1 MKQQINIGI
10 DGMHCAACSARVEK
24 ALSSL
29 KGVISASVNLGLEE
43 ASIEYDDRYLKVEDI
58 EKTIES
64 LGYSVRES
72 IILTENE
79 QIQKVQIARKNMIQM
94 WIVAI
99 IVMVIMLLMMIPQDM
114 ASWHQTA
121 NWIIFSLTIL
131 GMCFP
136 ARKVYVSAFKAISTG
151 GTNMDV
157 LIAIGTIA
165 SLLVVPLSLI
175 VKGIRAEDFSGIAA
189 MILAFHLTGRYL
201 ETKARGQASSAIREL
216 INLGAKTAIV
226 LIDGEER
233 EIPVHKLK
241 VGDIFLVKAGAKVP
255 ADGIIIEGSAN
266 LDESIATGES
276 LPVYRQTGDR
286 VLGAT
291 LNLDGFIK
299 VQTEKVGKD
308 SFLAQVVKMV
318 EDAQHSKVPVQLLAD
333 KIISVFVPVVL
344 MLSVLTFFAWLLFPS
359 FMSNISDAIR
369 TIIPLSSANYGL
381 AAALMAAIATLV
393 IACPCALGLATPTA
407 LMVGSG
413 VGAERGILIRN
424 GEALQ
429 RMKDVKAIV
438 FDKTGTITYGNLKLL
453 KIMSPKLSEQEILQI
468 SFSLE
473 QGSEHPLAKAI
484 ISEALVRNL
493 KALPIEE
500 FTNYSGKG
508 ISAKING
515 QTYYLGNLA
524 LLIEKGIKTDELS
537 LKDNPYSYATSVFLM
552 DNEQVL
558 GILYLADTIRP
569 EAFSVVNTLR
579 EMGIESILLS
589 GDNQETTASI
599 AKECGINKFIADAL
613 PQDKARIIK
622 ELKKEYGALA
632 MVGDG
637 INDAP
642 ALKQADIGI
651 ALGQG
656 ADIAIEAA
664 DIVIVPNKLELI
676 PKAIKLS
683 LATFQKIKQNLFWA
697 FFYNVIAIP
706 LAIFGALH
714 PIIAE
719 IAMAISSVTVVSNA
733 NLLRRELRHL

>member
-537 LKDNPYSYATSVFLM
+537 LKDNPYPYATSVFLM

-579 EMGIESILLS
+579 EIGIESILLS

-656 ADIAIEAA
+656 ADIAIESA

>member
-1 MKQQINIGI
+1 MRQQLNLGI

-43 ASIEYDDRYLKVEDI
+43 ASLEYDDRYLKVEDVV
-58 EKTIES
+58 KTIES

-72 IILTENE
+72 IILTEDE

-94 WIVAI
+94 WIIAI
-99 IVMVIMLLMMIPQDM
+99 IVMAIMVIMM
-114 ASWHQTA
+114 ASHELPYWHKAA

-136 ARKVYVSAFKAISTG
+136 ARRVYISAFKAISTG

-175 VKGIRAEDFSGIAA
+175 VNGIRADDFSGIAA

-201 ETKARGQASSAIREL
+201 ETKARGQASSAIRKL
-216 INLGAKTAIV
+216 INLGAKTALV
-226 LIDGEER
+226 LIDDEEK

-276 LPVYRQTGDR
+276 LPVYRQAGDR

-299 VQTEKVGKD
+299 VQAERVGKD

-318 EDAQHSKVPVQLLAD
+318 EEAQNSKVPVQLLAD

-344 MLSVLTFFAWLLFPS
+344 TLSILTFFAWLLFPS
-359 FMSNISDAIR
+359 FMSNISEAIR

-407 LMVGSG
+407 LLVGSG
-413 VGAERGILIRN
+413 IGAERGILIRN

-429 RMKDVKAIV
+429 RMKDVKVIV

-453 KIMSPKLSEQEILQI
+453 KIVSPKLSE
-468 SFSLE
+468 
-473 QGSEHPLAKAI
+473 
-484 ISEALVRNL
+484 
-493 KALPIEE
+493 
-500 FTNYSGKG
+500 
-508 ISAKING
+508 
-515 QTYYLGNLA
+515 
-524 LLIEKGIKTDELS
+524 
-537 LKDNPYSYATSVFLM
+537 
-552 DNEQVL
+552 
-558 GILYLADTIRP
+558 
-569 EAFSVVNTLR
+569 
-579 EMGIESILLS
+579 
-589 GDNQETTASI
+589 
-599 AKECGINKFIADAL
+599 
-613 PQDKARIIK
+613 
-622 ELKKEYGALA
+622 
-632 MVGDG
+632 
-637 INDAP
+637 
-642 ALKQADIGI
+642 
-651 ALGQG
+651 
-656 ADIAIEAA
+656 
-664 DIVIVPNKLELI
+664 
-676 PKAIKLS
+676 
-683 LATFQKIKQNLFWA
+683 
-697 FFYNVIAIP
+697 
-706 LAIFGALH
+706 
-714 PIIAE
+714 
-719 IAMAISSVTVVSNA
+719 
-733 NLLRRELRHL
+733 

>member
-114 ASWHQTA
+114 ASWHKTA

-537 LKDNPYSYATSVFLM
+537 LKDNPYPYATSVFLM

-676 PKAIKLS
+676 PRAIKLS
-683 LATFQKIKQNLFWA
+683 LATFQKIRQNLFWA

>member
-175 VKGIRAEDFSGIAA
+175 VKGIRAQDFSGIAA

-537 LKDNPYSYATSVFLM
+537 LKDNPYPYATSVFLM

-656 ADIAIEAA
+656 ADIAIESA

>member
-1 MKQQINIGI
+1 MRQQLNLGI

-24 ALSSL
+24 AISSL

-43 ASIEYDDRYLKVEDI
+43 ASLEYDDRYLKVEDI
-58 EKTIES
+58 VKTIES

-72 IILTENE
+72 IILTEDE

-94 WIVAI
+94 WIIAI
-99 IVMVIMLLMMIPQDM
+99 IVMAIMLIMM
-114 ASWHQTA
+114 ASHEMPSWHKAA

-136 ARKVYVSAFKAISTG
+136 ARKVYISAFKAISTG

-175 VKGIRAEDFSGIAA
+175 VNGIRADDFSGIAA

-201 ETKARGQASSAIREL
+201 ETKARGQASSAIRKL
-216 INLGAKTAIV
+216 INLGAKTALV
-226 LIDGEER
+226 LIDDEEK

-276 LPVYRQTGDR
+276 LPVYRQAGDR

-299 VQTEKVGKD
+299 VQAERVGKD
-308 SFLAQVVKMV
+308 SFLAQVVKLV
-318 EDAQHSKVPVQLLAD
+318 EEAQNSKVPVQLLAD

-344 MLSVLTFFAWLLFPS
+344 TLSILTFFAWLLFPS
-359 FMSNISDAIR
+359 FMSNISEAIR

-413 VGAERGILIRN
+413 IGAERGILIRN

-429 RMKDVKAIV
+429 RMKDVKVIV

-453 KIMSPKLSEQEILQI
+453 KIVSPKLSEEEILQI
-468 SFSLE
+468 AFSLE

-484 ISEALVRNL
+484 ITEAQARDLQT
-493 KALPIEE
+493 LPIEE

-508 ISAKING
+508 ISAKINS
-515 QTYYLGNLA
+515 QSYYLGNLA
-524 LLIEKGIKTDELS
+524 LLKEKGIKIDEFN
-537 LKDNPYSYATSVFLM
+537 LKDTQYPYANSVFLT
-552 DNEQVL
+552 DEKQVL

-569 EAFSVVNTLR
+569 EAFEVVKTLR
-579 EMGIESILLS
+579 EMEIESILLS
-589 GDNQETTASI
+589 GDNQETTSAI
-599 AKECGINKFIADAL
+599 AAECGINKFIADAL
-613 PQDKARIIK
+613 PGDKAKIIK
-622 ELKKEYGALA
+622 ELQDEYGALA

-676 PKAIKLS
+676 PRAIKLS
-683 LATFQKIKQNLFWA
+683 LATFQKIRQNLFWA

>member
-1 MKQQINIGI
+1 MRQQLNLGI

-43 ASIEYDDRYLKVEDI
+43 ASLEYDDRYLKVEDI
-58 EKTIES
+58 VKTIES

-72 IILTENE
+72 IILTEDE

-94 WIVAI
+94 WIIAI
-99 IVMVIMLLMMIPQDM
+99 IVMAIMLIMM
-114 ASWHQTA
+114 ASHEMPSWHKAA

-136 ARKVYVSAFKAISTG
+136 ARKVYISAFKAISTG

-175 VKGIRAEDFSGIAA
+175 VNGIRAEDFSGIAA

-201 ETKARGQASSAIREL
+201 ETKARGQASSAIRKL
-216 INLGAKTAIV
+216 INLGAKTALV
-226 LIDGEER
+226 LIDDEEK

-276 LPVYRQTGDR
+276 LPVYRQAGDR

-299 VQTEKVGKD
+299 VQAERVGKD
-308 SFLAQVVKMV
+308 SFLAQVVKLV
-318 EDAQHSKVPVQLLAD
+318 EEAQNSKVPVQLLAD

-344 MLSVLTFFAWLLFPS
+344 TLSILTFFAWLLFPS
-359 FMSNISDAIR
+359 FMSNISEAIR

-407 LMVGSG
+407 LLVGSG
-413 VGAERGILIRN
+413 IGAERGILIRN

-429 RMKDVKAIV
+429 RMKDVKVIV

-453 KIMSPKLSEQEILQI
+453 NIVSPKLSEEEILQI
-468 SFSLE
+468 AFSLE

-484 ISEALVRNL
+484 ITEAQARDLQT
-493 KALPIEE
+493 LPIEE
-500 FTNYSGKG
+500 FTNYSGRG
-508 ISAKING
+508 ISAKINS
-515 QTYYLGNLA
+515 QSYYLGNLA
-524 LLIEKGIKTDELS
+524 LLKEKGIKIDELN
-537 LKDNPYSYATSVFLM
+537 LKDTQYPYATSVFLGY
-552 DNEQVL
+552 V
-558 GILYLADTIRP
+558 
-569 EAFSVVNTLR
+569 FK
-579 EMGIESILLS
+579 S
-589 GDNQETTASI
+589 GVKLVRL
-599 AKECGINKFIADAL
+599 KEKKVEPKSTHCFVGNK
-613 PQDKARIIK
+613 
-622 ELKKEYGALA
+622 
-632 MVGDG
+632 
-637 INDAP
+637 
-642 ALKQADIGI
+642 
-651 ALGQG
+651 
-656 ADIAIEAA
+656 
-664 DIVIVPNKLELI
+664 
-676 PKAIKLS
+676 
-683 LATFQKIKQNLFWA
+683 
-697 FFYNVIAIP
+697 
-706 LAIFGALH
+706 
-714 PIIAE
+714 
-719 IAMAISSVTVVSNA
+719 
-733 NLLRRELRHL
+733 

>member
-94 WIVAI
+94 WMVAI

-175 VKGIRAEDFSGIAA
+175 VKGIRAQDFSGIAA

-537 LKDNPYSYATSVFLM
+537 LKDNPYPYATSVFLM

-642 ALKQADIGI
+642 ALKKADIGI

-656 ADIAIEAA
+656 ADIAIESA

-733 NLLRRELRHL
+733 NLLRHELRHL

>member
-114 ASWHQTA
+114 ASWHKTA

-656 ADIAIEAA
+656 ADIAIESA

>member
-114 ASWHQTA
+114 ASWHKTA

-537 LKDNPYSYATSVFLM
+537 LKDNPYPYATSVFLM

-579 EMGIESILLS
+579 EIGIESILLS

-656 ADIAIEAA
+656 ADIAIESA

>member
-114 ASWHQTA
+114 ASWHKTA

-537 LKDNPYSYATSVFLM
+537 LKDNPYPYATSVFLM

-656 ADIAIEAA
+656 ADIAIESA

>member
-1 MKQQINIGI
+1 MRQQLNLGI

-43 ASIEYDDRYLKVEDI
+43 ASLEYDDRYLKVEDI
-58 EKTIES
+58 VKTIES

-72 IILTENE
+72 IILTEDE

-94 WIVAI
+94 WIIAI
-99 IVMVIMLLMMIPQDM
+99 IVMAIMLIMM
-114 ASWHQTA
+114 ASHEMPSWHKAA

-136 ARKVYVSAFKAISTG
+136 ARKVYISAFKAISTG

-175 VKGIRAEDFSGIAA
+175 VNGIRADDFSGIAA

-201 ETKARGQASSAIREL
+201 ETKARGQASSAIRKL
-216 INLGAKTAIV
+216 INLGAKTALV
-226 LIDGEER
+226 LIDDEEK

-276 LPVYRQTGDR
+276 LPVYRQAGDR

-299 VQTEKVGKD
+299 VQAERVGKD
-308 SFLAQVVKMV
+308 SFLAQVVKLV
-318 EDAQHSKVPVQLLAD
+318 EEAQNSKVPVQLLAD

-344 MLSVLTFFAWLLFPS
+344 TLSILTFFAWLLFPS
-359 FMSNISDAIR
+359 FMSNISEAIR

-413 VGAERGILIRN
+413 IGAERGILIRN

-429 RMKDVKAIV
+429 RMKDVKVIV

-453 KIMSPKLSEQEILQI
+453 KIVSPKLSEQEILQI
-468 SFSLE
+468 AFSLE

-484 ISEALVRNL
+484 ITEAQARDLQT
-493 KALPIEE
+493 LPIEE

-508 ISAKING
+508 ISAKINS
-515 QTYYLGNLA
+515 QSYYLGNLA
-524 LLIEKGIKTDELS
+524 LLKENGIKIDELN
-537 LKDNPYSYATSVFLM
+537 LKDTQYPYATSVFLT
-552 DNEQVL
+552 DEKQVL

-569 EAFSVVNTLR
+569 EAFEVVKTLR

-589 GDNQETTASI
+589 GDNQETTSAI
-599 AKECGINKFIADAL
+599 AAECGINKFIADAL
-613 PQDKARIIK
+613 PGDKAKIIK
-622 ELKKEYGALA
+622 ELQDEYGALA

-676 PKAIKLS
+676 PRAIKLS
-683 LATFQKIKQNLFWA
+683 LTTFQKIRQNLFWA

>member
-114 ASWHQTA
+114 ASWHKTA

-175 VKGIRAEDFSGIAA
+175 VKGIRAQDFSGIAA

-537 LKDNPYSYATSVFLM
+537 LKDNPYPYATSVFLM

-656 ADIAIEAA
+656 ADIAIESA

>member
-537 LKDNPYSYATSVFLM
+537 LKDNPYPYATSVFLM

-613 PQDKARIIK
+613 PGDKAKIIK
-622 ELKKEYGALA
+622 ELQDEYGALA

-656 ADIAIEAA
+656 ADIAIESA

>member
-537 LKDNPYSYATSVFLM
+537 LKDNPYPYATSVFLM

-656 ADIAIEAA
+656 ADIAIESA

>member
-114 ASWHQTA
+114 ASWHKTA

-189 MILAFHLTGRYL
+189 MILAFHLTGKYL

-656 ADIAIEAA
+656 ADIAIESA

>member
-1 MKQQINIGI
+1 
-10 DGMHCAACSARVEK
+10 
-24 ALSSL
+24 
-29 KGVISASVNLGLEE
+29 
-43 ASIEYDDRYLKVEDI
+43 
-58 EKTIES
+58 
-64 LGYSVRES
+64 
-72 IILTENE
+72 
-79 QIQKVQIARKNMIQM
+79 
-94 WIVAI
+94 
-99 IVMVIMLLMMIPQDM
+99 
-114 ASWHQTA
+114 
-121 NWIIFSLTIL
+121 
-131 GMCFP
+131 
-136 ARKVYVSAFKAISTG
+136 
-151 GTNMDV
+151 
-157 LIAIGTIA
+157 
-165 SLLVVPLSLI
+165 
-175 VKGIRAEDFSGIAA
+175 
-189 MILAFHLTGRYL
+189 
-201 ETKARGQASSAIREL
+201 
-216 INLGAKTAIV
+216 
-226 LIDGEER
+226 
-233 EIPVHKLK
+233 
-241 VGDIFLVKAGAKVP
+241 
-255 ADGIIIEGSAN
+255 
-266 LDESIATGES
+266 
-276 LPVYRQTGDR
+276 
-286 VLGAT
+286 
-291 LNLDGFIK
+291 
-299 VQTEKVGKD
+299 
-308 SFLAQVVKMV
+308 
-318 EDAQHSKVPVQLLAD
+318 
-333 KIISVFVPVVL
+333 

-537 LKDNPYSYATSVFLM
+537 LKDNPYPYATSVFLM

-656 ADIAIEAA
+656 ADIAIESA

>member
-175 VKGIRAEDFSGIAA
+175 VKGIRAQDFSGIAA

-537 LKDNPYSYATSVFLM
+537 LKDNPYPYATSVFLM

-656 ADIAIEAA
+656 ADIAIESA

-733 NLLRRELRHL
+733 NLLRHELRHL

>member
-175 VKGIRAEDFSGIAA
+175 VKGIRAQDFSGIAA

-318 EDAQHSKVPVQLLAD
+318 EDAQHSKVPVQLLAY

-537 LKDNPYSYATSVFLM
+537 LKDNPYPYATSVFLM

-676 PKAIKLS
+676 PRAIKLS

>member
-359 FMSNISDAIR
+359 FMSNISDTIR

-537 LKDNPYSYATSVFLM
+537 LKDNPYPYATSVFLM

-642 ALKQADIGI
+642 ALKKADIGI

-656 ADIAIEAA
+656 ADIAIESA

>member
-201 ETKARGQASSAIREL
+201 ETKARGQASSAIRKL

-537 LKDNPYSYATSVFLM
+537 LKDNPYPYATSVFLM

-656 ADIAIEAA
+656 ADIAIESA

>member
-175 VKGIRAEDFSGIAA
+175 VKGIRAQDFSGIAA

-537 LKDNPYSYATSVFLM
+537 LKDNPYPYATSVFLM

-656 ADIAIEAA
+656 ADIAIESA

-676 PKAIKLS
+676 PNAIKLS

>member
-1 MKQQINIGI
+1 MRQQLNLGI

-175 VKGIRAEDFSGIAA
+175 VKGIRAQDFSGIAA

-226 LIDGEER
+226 LIDGEEI

-537 LKDNPYSYATSVFLM
+537 LKDNPYPYATSVFLM

-656 ADIAIEAA
+656 ADIAIESA

>member
-94 WIVAI
+94 WMVAI

-537 LKDNPYSYATSVFLM
+537 LKDNPYPYATSVFLM

-642 ALKQADIGI
+642 ALKKADIGI

-656 ADIAIEAA
+656 ADIAIESA

>member
-537 LKDNPYSYATSVFLM
+537 LKDNPYPYATSVFLM

-656 ADIAIEAA
+656 ADIAIESA

-733 NLLRRELRHL
+733 NLLRHELRHL

>member
-114 ASWHQTA
+114 ASWHKTA

-165 SLLVVPLSLI
+165 SLLAVPLSLI

-189 MILAFHLTGRYL
+189 MILAFHLTGKYL

-656 ADIAIEAA
+656 ADIAIESA

>member
-114 ASWHQTA
+114 ASWHKTA

-175 VKGIRAEDFSGIAA
+175 VKGIRAQDFSGIAA

-201 ETKARGQASSAIREL
+201 ETKARGQASSAIRKL

-438 FDKTGTITYGNLKLL
+438 FDKTGTITCGNLKLL

-656 ADIAIEAA
+656 ADIAIESA

>member
-1 MKQQINIGI
+1 MRQQLNLGI

-24 ALSSL
+24 AISSL

-43 ASIEYDDRYLKVEDI
+43 ASLEYDDRYLKVEDI
-58 EKTIES
+58 VKTIES

-72 IILTENE
+72 IILTEDE

-94 WIVAI
+94 WIIAI
-99 IVMVIMLLMMIPQDM
+99 IVMAIMLIMM
-114 ASWHQTA
+114 ASHEMPSWHKAA

-136 ARKVYVSAFKAISTG
+136 ARKVYISAFKAISTG

-676 PKAIKLS
+676 PRAIKLS
-683 LATFQKIKQNLFWA
+683 LATFQKIRQNLFWA

>member
-29 KGVISASVNLGLEE
+29 KGLISASVNLGLEE

-94 WIVAI
+94 WMVAI

-136 ARKVYVSAFKAISTG
+136 ARKVYISAFKAISTG

-255 ADGIIIEGSAN
+255 ADGIIIEGCAN

-453 KIMSPKLSEQEILQI
+453 KIMSPKLSEQKILQI

-656 ADIAIEAA
+656 ADIAIESA

>member
-114 ASWHQTA
+114 ASWHKTA

-201 ETKARGQASSAIREL
+201 ETKARGQASSAIRKL

-344 MLSVLTFFAWLLFPS
+344 MLSLLTFFAWLLFPS

-656 ADIAIEAA
+656 ADIAIESA

>member
-537 LKDNPYSYATSVFLM
+537 LKDNPYPYATSVFLM

-642 ALKQADIGI
+642 ALKKADIGI

-656 ADIAIEAA
+656 ADIAIESA

>member
-43 ASIEYDDRYLKVEDI
+43 ASLEYDDRYLKVEDI
-58 EKTIES
+58 VKTIES

-72 IILTENE
+72 IILTEDE

-114 ASWHQTA
+114 ASWHKTA

-157 LIAIGTIA
+157 LIAIGTLA

-537 LKDNPYSYATSVFLM
+537 LKDNPYPYATSVFLM

-656 ADIAIEAA
+656 ADIAIESA

>member
-175 VKGIRAEDFSGIAA
+175 VKGIRAQDFSGIAA

-656 ADIAIEAA
+656 ADIAIESA

>member
-537 LKDNPYSYATSVFLM
+537 LKDNPYPYATSVFLM

-589 GDNQETTASI
+589 GDNQETTSAI
-599 AKECGINKFIADAL
+599 AAECGINKFIADAL
-613 PQDKARIIK
+613 PGDKAKIIK
-622 ELKKEYGALA
+622 ELQDEYGALA

-676 PKAIKLS
+676 PRAIKLS
-683 LATFQKIKQNLFWA
+683 LATFQKIRQNLFWA